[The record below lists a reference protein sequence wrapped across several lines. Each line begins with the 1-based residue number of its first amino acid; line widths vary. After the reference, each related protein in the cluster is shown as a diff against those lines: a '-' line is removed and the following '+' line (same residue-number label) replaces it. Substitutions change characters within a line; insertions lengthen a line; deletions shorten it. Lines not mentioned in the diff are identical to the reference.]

1 MEIDLC
7 ISSAS
12 TRGERHKKVD
22 RQRLT
27 LGSGADRAMMFTSSR
42 LAMRVCIF
50 GLHET
55 RRKMHAM
62 TGIM

>member
-1 MEIDLC
+1 
-7 ISSAS
+7 
-12 TRGERHKKVD
+12 
-22 RQRLT
+22 